1 MNDVDRRSE
10 ELLER
15 KARGVFEHSVAEL
28 DGGTRARLTRAR
40 LEALRSLDERPR
52 SELARP
58 RAWLAAVAAAAAAI
72 SFAWLLSDGGSD
84 APPQSAEVVAVSPD
98 GELLLDDEELDMLE
112 DLEFYTWLDEQT
124 GDDVP
129 DAAGDG
135 IG

>member
-1 MNDVDRRSE
+1 MNDVVRHNE
-10 ELLER
+10 EMLER
-15 KARGVFEHSVAEL
+15 KARSVFELSVAEL

-40 LEALRSLDERPR
+40 LNALGSLDERRR

-58 RAWLAAVAAAAAAI
+58 RAWLAAVAAGAAAV
-72 SFAWLLSDGGSD
+72 SFAWLLSHGGSD
-84 APPQSAEVVAVSPD
+84 APRQSAQVVAASPD

-112 DLEFYTWLDEQT
+112 DLEFYTWLDEQARD
-124 GDDVP
+124 GAS